1 MTLDVLFVHSVEAY
15 QEILQSNRPADALL
29 SNYFR
34 NRKYLGAHDRKFIAE
49 TVFGALRK
57 HLWLSALSEKFLA
70 EQGLPQKF
78 HAAFILVFFFLNN
91 ARLSRHRC
99 LRLCKNVMPFR
110 ERHWSAL

>member
-1 MTLDVLFVHSVEAY
+1 MTPDSLFAHSVEAY

-29 SNYFR
+29 STYFR

-70 EQGLPQKF
+70 EQGLPQNF
-78 HAAFILVFFFLNN
+78 MRFLSSFFF
-91 ARLSRHRC
+91 S
-99 LRLCKNVMPFR
+99 
-110 ERHWSAL
+110 